1 MTLTLWKDLSV
12 RREVRKHLMSGDE
25 EAKKAAAVKASSLEA
40 KGGGHLK
47 PAALKNFYNHAWLPK
62 RKVFWCRLVPPT
74 SPSVYWQPWKKIER
88 QRFPSPLLINRQRQ
102 SQSHFYLQPFRTGG
116 KNHSTSVFRSTILKA
131 YFGVVFLYKVCVLK
145 PTFVGKK
152 VALEEWQVMLYH
164 NTAAT
169 TTETRGC
176 NTKKPYAEHTYKTL
190 LLLCYSEKVWCKV
203 LKV

>member
-74 SPSVYWQPWKKIER
+74 SPFSLLATLKDDRATTVSFSAFNQPSKAK
-88 QRFPSPLLINRQRQ
+88 SKPLL
-102 SQSHFYLQPFRTGG
+102 S
-116 KNHSTSVFRSTILKA
+116 STI
-131 YFGVVFLYKVCVLK
+131 
-145 PTFVGKK
+145 PD
-152 VALEEWQVMLYH
+152 W
-164 NTAAT
+164 
-169 TTETRGC
+169 R
-176 NTKKPYAEHTYKTL
+176 
-190 LLLCYSEKVWCKV
+190 
-203 LKV
+203 